1 MTDKELDMYMATL
14 EPNFDSHIERGTIE
28 MNNEYFNLIEEKM
41 ARLISE
47 NQELK
52 RQLKEMK
59 AINNVLSKELT
70 SDKAI
75 KQDYL
80 ITCYGIPISEIPKLA
95 EENKKMKNQQKEF
108 IEWLEKESKEL
119 IRDAGYHQ
127 RICLDILEKYK
138 EIIGGKYEEDL

>member
-1 MTDKELDMYMATL
+1 MSDLELDVEILFPEA
-14 EPNFDSHIERGTIE
+14 NFNSHIEKGTIE
-28 MNNEYFNLIEEKM
+28 MSDEYFNLLQEKM

-52 RQLKEMK
+52 KQLKELK

-95 EENKKMKNQQKEF
+95 EENKKMKKQQKEF

-127 RICLDILEKYK
+127 RICLDIIEKYK
-138 EIIGGKYEEDL
+138 EIIGDKE

>member
-1 MTDKELDMYMATL
+1 MTDKKLDMYKATV

-28 MNNEYFNLIEEKM
+28 MNNEYFNLIGEKM

-108 IEWLEKESKEL
+108 IEWLEKMSKNLFEDGEYG
-119 IRDAGYHQ
+119 ISATYGF
-127 RICLDILEKYK
+127 ISSIYK
-138 EIIGGKYEEDL
+138 EIIGDKK

>member
-1 MTDKELDMYMATL
+1 MTDKELDMYKATV
-14 EPNFDSHIERGTIE
+14 EPNFYSHIERGTIE

-119 IRDAGYHQ
+119 IRDLGYHQ

>member
-119 IRDAGYHQ
+119 IRDLGYHQ

>member
-1 MTDKELDMYMATL
+1 MSDLELDVEILFPEA
-14 EPNFDSHIERGTIE
+14 NFNSHIEKGTIE
-28 MNNEYFNLIEEKM
+28 MSDEYFNLLQEKM

-108 IEWLEKESKEL
+108 IEWLEKMSKNLFEDGEYG
-119 IRDAGYHQ
+119 ISATYGF
-127 RICLDILEKYK
+127 ISSIYK
-138 EIIGGKYEEDL
+138 EIIGDKE

>member
-108 IEWLEKESKEL
+108 IEWLKKESKEL

-127 RICLDILEKYK
+127 KICLDILEKYK
-138 EIIGGKYEEDL
+138 EIIGDKE